1 MINKRLFFTSTWR
14 RHLIYYYCFCFRSS
28 GFVPNTTLPTPV
40 ITVRVT
46 RRARSVD
53 CMGVAKRYHECN
65 TAVRPIFLMCFM
77 CSLELRKYPKTKK
90 KLRPLVLLTF
100 ILSISDDAV
109 WIKYAKGNKYL
120 LKNPNRCY
128 YDAISRIRNLLY
140 QNSL

>member
-1 MINKRLFFTSTWR
+1 MINKSLFFTSTWR

-77 CSLELRKYPKTKK
+77 CSLKLRKDSKTKK
-90 KLRPLVLLTF
+90 KLRPPCTLNVHTRNIRWRAFNKICQRREILTECHNKTQ
-100 ILSISDDAV
+100 IDATMMQ
-109 WIKYAKGNKYL
+109 L
-120 LKNPNRCY
+120 RE
-128 YDAISRIRNLLY
+128 
-140 QNSL
+140 